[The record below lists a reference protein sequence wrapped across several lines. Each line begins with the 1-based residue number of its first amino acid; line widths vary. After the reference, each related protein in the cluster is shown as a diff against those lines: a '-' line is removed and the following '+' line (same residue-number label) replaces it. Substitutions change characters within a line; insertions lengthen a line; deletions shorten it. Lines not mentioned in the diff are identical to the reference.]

1 MVMNEGRKYGA
12 GVPGNVQAKMGTPQE
27 NPRVRAAREA
37 QEAQARAA
45 QERRAELEVQDP
57 WEARRQEFAN
67 RGDIFDV
74 KGNVTRRG
82 EEILRAAGW
91 NTNQI
96 LYIENLQR
104 NHVGNVEVVPQEA
117 SSDQG
122 KTSSTERAR
131 MAQEARARAM
141 QELQKRQ
148 QEVAE
153 SLRRDQEQRSEE
165 GKRRAAGVR
174 AYMNTLHA
182 TGSES
187 MAEQARS
194 RAERDFDFGI
204 RG

>member
-1 MVMNEGRKYGA
+1 MHEGRRYGA
-12 GVPGNVQAKMGTPQE
+12 PMRGVPGNVQAKMGTPRE

-57 WEARRQEFAN
+57 W
-67 RGDIFDV
+67 DIFDV